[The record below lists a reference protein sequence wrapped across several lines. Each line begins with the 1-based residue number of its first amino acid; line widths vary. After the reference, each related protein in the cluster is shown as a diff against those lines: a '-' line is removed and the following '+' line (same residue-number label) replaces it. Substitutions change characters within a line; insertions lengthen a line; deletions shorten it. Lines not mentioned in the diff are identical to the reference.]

1 MATEAE
7 RALGT
12 FIRNHPTDN
21 ARRGR
26 VAIGA
31 LLVGLVFSA
40 VAIPVTVTLFSEG
53 GDGAQFA
60 GLLWGA
66 ALIGLYGGVS
76 SGLRTLRRHDEVFV
90 LRKDGL
96 VYRRTGETRVLPW
109 TEVRSV
115 VERGQDH
122 ALGRLMGWDVHLVI
136 RPRGGGRLLLTGYT
150 EDAVR
155 LTAEIQA
162 AVAATATHP
171 R

>member
-31 LLVGLVFSA
+31 LLVGLIFAA
-40 VAIPVTVTLFSEG
+40 VAIPVTVALFSEG
-53 GDGAQFA
+53 GDGAQVV
-60 GLLWGA
+60 GLLWGG

-76 SGLRTLRRHDEVFV
+76 GGLRALGRHGEVFV

-96 VYRRTGETRVLPW
+96 VYRRAGETRVLPW
-109 TEVRSV
+109 TAVRSV

-136 RPRGGGRLLLTGYT
+136 RLRDG
-150 EDAVR
+150 
-155 LTAEIQA
+155 
-162 AVAATATHP
+162 
-171 R
+171 